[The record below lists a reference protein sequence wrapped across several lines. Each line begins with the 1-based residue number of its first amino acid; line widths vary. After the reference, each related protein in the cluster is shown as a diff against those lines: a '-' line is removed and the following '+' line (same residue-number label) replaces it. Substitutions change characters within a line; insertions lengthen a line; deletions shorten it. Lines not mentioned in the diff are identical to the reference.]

1 MSPNEKKAPTE
12 TSQAVN
18 SLPSGGALTGI
29 PEKNRLF
36 IPVLLAIIAIP
47 LLVHLI
53 IIDVNPDEVP
63 LIGLATYGDF
73 FSQSKAF
80 LLLIVTLLILVFG
93 VLFRKTLFRKTDRI
107 PLVYLIASGVFIL
120 FTLLSAVFSEYRSIA
135 FWGVHDRAEGA
146 VILCC
151 YIILFLYSFS
161 AYRTEKDTRHLIT
174 ALGIAIV
181 ISSVIG
187 LFQYIGHDL
196 LFTDLGKALVISPWD
211 YDKVTDLSSMSESG
225 RLYGTFYH
233 WNYAGSFAAI
243 TVPIF
248 LVLALNAKSWR
259 SRIVLGCVTLMA
271 LWILIGSTSRAGLI
285 GVAVA
290 FIFGLIVFAKI
301 IIKHWKASLS
311 CVAIVLVAII
321 GLNITS
327 NGQLFARIPTLFS
340 DIVSVFQSS
349 EQTDYLSKLPV
360 KDVSAQNNTAVIVTQ
375 NNDVLKATL
384 NKDSFVFKDG
394 NEQDVVMEQKDGA
407 YRTTDKRFQK
417 FSFNLVAMGLKSN
430 SLGLSVNIDNQPQFF
445 FRIGSGLNLQLTNS
459 TGTVDIDSLESPPSV
474 GFAGKE
480 RIGSARGYI
489 WSRSIPM
496 IPDNLLL
503 GSGPDTFVLNFP
515 QNDLLGK
522 YWAYGTTNML
532 VDKPHNLYLQILL
545 GEGGIALLAF
555 LTIVLL
561 YLFDSIRLYALKRT
575 YRPNEIL
582 ASAVCLGV
590 VGYLGAGLFNDSV
603 VSVAPVFWI
612 LLGVGIALNLKNRKE
627 QLKDL
632 SQKS

>member
-1 MSPNEKKAPTE
+1 MTPNKKKAPTE
-12 TSQAVN
+12 APQAVN
-18 SLPSGGALTGI
+18 PLPSGGALAGI
-29 PEKNRLF
+29 PEKNRLL
-36 IPVLLAIIAIP
+36 IPVLLAIVAIP
-47 LLVHLI
+47 LLVHLV

-80 LLLIVTLLILVFG
+80 LLFIVILLIFVFG
-93 VLFRKTLFRKTDRI
+93 ILFRKTLFQKADQI
-107 PLVYLIASGVFIL
+107 PPAYLAASGVFML
-120 FTLLSAVFSEYRSIA
+120 LTLLSAVFSEYRSIA

-161 AYRTEKDTRHLIT
+161 VCRTERDTRHLVV
-174 ALGIAIV
+174 ALGIATV

-187 LFQYIGHDL
+187 FFQYIGHDL
-196 LFTDLGKALVISPWD
+196 LFTGLGKALVISPWD
-211 YDKVTDLSSMSESG
+211 YDKVTNLSSMSESG

-259 SRIVLGCVTLMA
+259 SRILLGCVTLTA

-290 FIFGLIVFAKI
+290 FIFGLIVFAKM
-301 IIKHWKASLS
+301 IIKHWRLSLS
-311 CVAIVLVAII
+311 CIAIVFVAVI
-321 GLNITS
+321 GLNIAS

-340 DIVSVFQSS
+340 DIISVFQTSK
-349 EQTDYLSKLPV
+349 QADYLSKLPV
-360 KDVSAQNNTAVIVTQ
+360 KDVSVQNHTVTVVTQ
-375 NNDVLKATL
+375 SGDTLKANLTEENL
-384 NKDSFVFKDG
+384 TFQDG
-394 NEQDVVMEQKDGA
+394 NGQTVKMEKKNGA
-407 YRTTDKRFQK
+407 FRTTDKRFQ
-417 FSFNLVAMGLKSN
+417 NLSVNFVAMGLNGN
-430 SLGLSVNIDNQPQFF
+430 SIGMCINVDNQPQFF
-445 FRIGSGLNLQLTNS
+445 FRIDSNYNLQLTNS
-459 TGTVDIDSLESPPSV
+459 TGTAKIDSLETPPSF

-480 RIGSARGYI
+480 KIGSARGYI
-489 WSRSIPM
+489 WSRSLPM
-496 IPDNLLL
+496 VSKHLLL
-503 GSGPDTFVLNFP
+503 GAGPDTFVLNFP

-555 LTIVLL
+555 LTIVIL
-561 YLFDSIRLYALKRT
+561 YLFDSIRLYALKKT
-575 YRPNEIL
+575 YLPREIL
-582 ASAVCLGV
+582 ASAICLGIT
-590 VGYLGAGLFNDSV
+590 GYLGAGLFNDSV

-612 LLGVGIALNLKNRKE
+612 LLGAGIALNLQNRKE
-627 QLKDL
+627 RLKDL
-632 SQKS
+632 SQQS